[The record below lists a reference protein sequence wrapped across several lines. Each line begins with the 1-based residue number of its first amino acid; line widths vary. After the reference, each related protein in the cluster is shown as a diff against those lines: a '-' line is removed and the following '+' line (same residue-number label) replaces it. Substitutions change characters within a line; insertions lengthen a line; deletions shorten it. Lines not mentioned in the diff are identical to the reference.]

1 MKQYTPE
8 EMRKFR
14 SAAEIVQHGD
24 LAVIKKIVELEDAIE
39 DHIEKMDEVVAKAED
54 TIERIETLEKG
65 KDGFTP
71 IKGIDYVDGENFVP
85 TEADLRKIAGMVTIP
100 VIEKIVERTEV
111 IKERPIVTEIKTET
125 KIENP
130 VTGNEIIQKINDS
143 DPEEV
148 GIGISHI
155 LNLSSRLKEM
165 RENIDKIGLIAS
177 MPRGGGGGGSGG
189 IEVFKSGVKIGSG
202 TALNFIGSGVS
213 ITSDGHFNNVTIT
226 GTGGGGGYTKETPT
240 GAVNSGNTTFIVTS
254 VPVYIVADG
263 STYFENAG
271 YVISGLEV
279 EMTDAPTQFIRSF
292 Y

>member
-1 MKQYTPE
+1 
-8 EMRKFR
+8 
-14 SAAEIVQHGD
+14 
-24 LAVIKKIVELEDAIE
+24 
-39 DHIEKMDEVVAKAED
+39 
-54 TIERIETLEKG
+54 
-65 KDGFTP
+65 
-71 IKGIDYVDGENFVP
+71 
-85 TEADLRKIAGMVTIP
+85 
-100 VIEKIVERTEV
+100 
-111 IKERPIVTEIKTET
+111 
-125 KIENP
+125 
-130 VTGNEIIQKINDS
+130 
-143 DPEEV
+143 
-148 GIGISHI
+148 
-155 LNLSSRLKEM
+155 M